1 MPVTQEATENGEA
14 EERGGAALSNGRTVA
29 IVAGVIAA
37 IVASAYLVGHHLGTD
52 TARLGAAPTAEP
64 PAGEPRQVA
73 AAPRPPAAAPP
84 PPVMA
89 VQPITGP
96 GRPPLPA
103 ERGGPF
109 GSRRTTGTPEVALTF
124 DDGPDPS
131 QTPQALAMLRRHGV
145 KATFCLVGINVT
157 AFPGLVRQI
166 AGDGHTLCNHSWE
179 HDVRLGVR
187 SRASIRADLARTNK
201 AIRDAAPGARVSY
214 YRQPGGAWTASIVA
228 VSRELGMTPLH
239 WTVDPQDWR
248 KPGAGS
254 IASTV
259 NSGTTRGAIVL
270 LHDAGGDR
278 RGTIAALR
286 SILPNLARRFQLCA
300 LPPGIDPPRM
310 HGREWPLKLGQI

>member
-1 MPVTQEATENGEA
+1 VPVIQEATEAGET
-14 EERGGAALSNGRTVA
+14 EERAGAALSNVRTVV

-37 IVASAYLVGHHLGTD
+37 IVASAYLVGHHLGTG
-52 TARLGAAPTAEP
+52 TTHLRVTPTAS
-64 PAGEPRQVA
+64 PATGAPRAVA
-73 AAPRPPAAAPP
+73 AARRPPAAPAPP
-84 PPVMA
+84 MA

-124 DDGPDPS
+124 DDGPDPA
-131 QTPQALAMLRRHGV
+131 QTPQALALLRRYGV
-145 KATFCLVGINVT
+145 KATFCLVGINVK

-166 AGDGHTLCNHSWE
+166 AADGHTLCNHSWE
-179 HDVRLGVR
+179 HDVRLGLR
-187 SRASIRADLARTNK
+187 SKASIRADLVRTNE
-201 AIRDAAPGARVSY
+201 AVRDAVPGARVSY
-214 YRQPGGAWTASIVA
+214 YRQPGGAWTPGVVA

-278 RGTIAALR
+278 RGTLAALR
-286 SILPNLARRFQLCA
+286 SILPNLGRRFQLCA

-310 HGREWPLKLGQI
+310 HGREWPLKPGQV

>member
-1 MPVTQEATENGEA
+1 VPVTQEATETGET
-14 EERGGAALSNGRTVA
+14 EERACAALSNVRTVV

-37 IVASAYLVGHHLGTD
+37 IVASAYLVGHHLGPD
-52 TARLGAAPTAEP
+52 TSTPRATSTAEP
-64 PAGEPRQVA
+64 STGLHRRVA
-73 AAPRPPAAAPP
+73 AAPRPPAAPIPP
-84 PPVMA
+84 A
-89 VQPITGP
+89 ALQPITGP

-124 DDGPDPS
+124 DDGPDPA

-145 KATFCLVGINVT
+145 KATFCLVGVNVQ
-157 AFPGLVRQI
+157 AFPRLVRQI
-166 AGDGHTLCNHSWE
+166 AGDGHTLCNHSWG
-179 HDVRLGVR
+179 HDVRLGLR
-187 SRASIRADLARTNK
+187 SRTGIRDDLARTNE
-201 AIRDAAPGARVSY
+201 AIRAAAPGSRVSY

-254 IASTV
+254 IANTV

-278 RGTIAALR
+278 RGTISALR
-286 SILPNLARRFQLCA
+286 SILPNLGRRFRLGA

-310 HGREWPLKLGQI
+310 HGNEWPLKPGQV

>member
-1 MPVTQEATENGEA
+1 VPVTQEAGETEA
-14 EERGGAALSNGRTVA
+14 RSGAALSNVRAVV

-37 IVASAYLVGHHLGTD
+37 IVASAYLVGHHLGAD
-52 TARLGAAPTAEP
+52 TAQLRVAPTAEVSTD
-64 PAGEPRQVA
+64 APRPVA
-73 AAPRPPAAAPP
+73 AAPRPPAAPIPP
-84 PPVMA
+84 AA

-131 QTPQALAMLRRHGV
+131 QTPQALALLRRHRV
-145 KATFCLVGINVT
+145 KATFCLVGVNVR

-166 AGDGHTLCNHSWE
+166 AGDGHTLCNHSWG
-179 HDVRLGVR
+179 HDVGLGLR
-187 SRASIRADLARTNK
+187 SRAGIRDDLARTNE
-201 AIRDAAPGARVSY
+201 AIRKAAPGARVSY
-214 YRQPGGAWTASIVA
+214 YRQPGGAWTAPIVA

-278 RGTIAALR
+278 RGTISALR
-286 SILPNLARRFQLCA
+286 SILPNLSRRFRLCA
-300 LPPGIDPPRM
+300 LPPGIDPPRL
-310 HGREWPLKLGQI
+310 HGREWPLKPGQI

>member
-1 MPVTQEATENGEA
+1 VPVTQEATEAGET
-14 EERGGAALSNGRTVA
+14 EERSGAALSNVRTVV

-52 TARLGAAPTAEP
+52 TTQVRATPTAEP
-64 PAGEPRQVA
+64 ATTAPRQVA
-73 AAPRPPAAAPP
+73 AAPRPPAAPP
-84 PPVMA
+84 PPMA

-131 QTPQALAMLRRHGV
+131 QTPQVLALLRRYRV
-145 KATFCLVGINVT
+145 KATFCLVGINVK

-179 HDVRLGVR
+179 HDVRLGAR
-187 SRASIRADLARTNK
+187 SRASIQADLARTNE
-201 AIRDAAPGARVSY
+201 AIRDAAPGSRVSY
-214 YRQPGGAWTASIVA
+214 YRQPGGAWTASVVA
-228 VSRELGMTPLH
+228 VSRQLGMTPLH

-248 KPGAGS
+248 KPSAGS

-278 RGTIAALR
+278 RGTISALR
-286 SILPNLARRFQLCA
+286 SILPNLARRFRLCA

-310 HGREWPLKLGQI
+310 HGREWPLRPGQI

>member
-1 MPVTQEATENGEA
+1 VPVTQEAREVDEA
-14 EERGGAALSNGRTVA
+14 EERTGTALSNVRTVA

-52 TARLGAAPTAEP
+52 TPRLRAEPSAEPTSVPPRPVKKAAAVAAPQA
-64 PAGEPRQVA
+64 
-73 AAPRPPAAAPP
+73 
-84 PPVMA
+84 MA
-89 VQPITGP
+89 VQPFTGP
-96 GRPPLPA
+96 GRPPLPV
-103 ERGGPF
+103 EKGGPF
-109 GSRRTTGTPEVALTF
+109 GSRRTTGTTEVALTF

-131 QTPQALAMLRRHGV
+131 QTPKALALLRRYGV
-145 KATFCLVGINVT
+145 KATFCLVGVNVKE
-157 AFPGLVRQI
+157 FPGLVRQI
-166 AGDGHTLCNHSWE
+166 AADGHTLCNHSWE
-179 HDVRLGVR
+179 HDVRLGTR
-187 SRASIRADLARTNK
+187 SRAGIRADMLRANR
-201 AIRDAAPGARVSY
+201 AILDAAPGARVSY

-228 VSRELGMTPLH
+228 VARELGMTTLH

-278 RGTIAALR
+278 RGTLSALR
-286 SILPNLARRFQLCA
+286 SILPNLGRRFQLCA

-310 HGREWPLKLGQI
+310 HGGEWPLKPGQI

>member
-1 MPVTQEATENGEA
+1 M
-14 EERGGAALSNGRTVA
+14 SNVRTVV

-37 IVASAYLVGHHLGTD
+37 IVASAYLIGHRLGSD
-52 TARLGAAPTAEP
+52 TAKPRAEPTAEP
-64 PAGEPRQVA
+64 AAGAPQHVA
-73 AAPRPPAAAPP
+73 AAPRPPDAPP
-84 PPVMA
+84 PPPMA
-89 VQPITGP
+89 VQPFTGP

-109 GSRRTTGTPEVALTF
+109 GSRLTTGTPEVALTF

-131 QTPQALAMLRRHGV
+131 QTPQALALLRRYGV
-145 KATFCLVGINVT
+145 KATFCLVGVNVK
-157 AFPGLVRQI
+157 AFPALVRRI
-166 AGDGHTLCNHSWE
+166 VGEGHTLCNHSWE
-179 HDVRLGVR
+179 HDVGLGAR
-187 SRASIRADLARTNK
+187 SRASIRADLVRTND
-201 AIRDAAPGARVSY
+201 AIRKAAPGARVSY
-214 YRQPGGAWTASIVA
+214 YRQPGGAWTASVVA

-259 NSGTTRGAIVL
+259 NSGTTRGAIIL

-278 RGTIAALR
+278 RGTLAALR
-286 SILPNLARRFQLCA
+286 SILPNLGRRFQLCA

-310 HGREWPLKLGQI
+310 HGREWPLKPGQI

>member
-1 MPVTQEATENGEA
+1 MT
-14 EERGGAALSNGRTVA
+14 EERSGAAMSNVRTVVM
-29 IVAGVIAA
+29 VAGVIAA
-37 IVASAYLVGHHLGTD
+37 IVASAYLVGHHLGAD
-52 TARLGAAPTAEP
+52 TAKPRAAPSAEP
-64 PAGEPRQVA
+64 PASDQRRVA
-73 AAPRPPAAAPP
+73 SAPRPPAAAPRP
-84 PPVMA
+84 RVA
-89 VQPITGP
+89 AQPITGP

-124 DDGPDPS
+124 DDGPDPG
-131 QTPQALAMLRRHGV
+131 QTPQALAMLRRYGV
-145 KATFCLVGINVT
+145 KATFCLVGVNVRQ
-157 AFPGLVRQI
+157 FPELVRQI
-166 AGDGHTLCNHSWE
+166 ARDGHTLCNHSWE
-179 HDVRLGVR
+179 HDVRLGAR
-187 SRASIRADLARTNK
+187 SRASIRANLSRTNK
-201 AIRDAAPGARVSY
+201 AIREAAPGARVSY
-214 YRQPGGAWTASIVA
+214 YRQPGGAWTGAVVA

-259 NSGTTRGAIVL
+259 NSSTTRGAIVL

-286 SILPNLARRFQLCA
+286 SILPNLSRRFELSA

-310 HGREWPLKLGQI
+310 HGREWPLKPGQV

>member
-1 MPVTQEATENGEA
+1 MPVTQEATEAGET
-14 EERGGAALSNGRTVA
+14 EERTGAALSNVRTVA

-52 TARLGAAPTAEP
+52 TTKLRATSTAPPTTGAA
-64 PAGEPRQVA
+64 RRVA
-73 AAPRPPAAAPP
+73 AAPRQPIAPEPP
-84 PPVMA
+84 MA
-89 VQPITGP
+89 LQPITGP

-124 DDGPDPS
+124 DDGPDPA
-131 QTPQALAMLRRHGV
+131 QTPQALAMLRRYGV
-145 KATFCLVGINVT
+145 KATFCLIGINVK
-157 AFPGLVRQI
+157 AFPGLVRRI
-166 AGDGHTLCNHSWE
+166 AADGHTLCNHSWE
-179 HDVRLGVR
+179 HDIRLGVR
-187 SRASIRADLARTNK
+187 TRAGIRTDLARTNE
-201 AIRDAAPGARVSY
+201 AIRDAVPGVRVSY

-254 IASTV
+254 IAGTV
-259 NSGTTRGAIVL
+259 NSGTTRGSIVL

-278 RGTIAALR
+278 RGTISALR
-286 SILPNLARRFQLCA
+286 SILPNLGRRFRLCA
-300 LPPGIDPPRM
+300 LPPGVDPPRV
-310 HGREWPLKLGQI
+310 HGHEWPLKLGQI

>member
-1 MPVTQEATENGEA
+1 MPVIQEATEAGET
-14 EERGGAALSNGRTVA
+14 EERTGAALSNVRTVV

-37 IVASAYLVGHHLGTD
+37 IVASAYLVGHHLGTEP
-52 TARLGAAPTAEP
+52 TRLRATPTAEP
-64 PAGEPRQVA
+64 ATGAPRQVA
-73 AAPRPPAAAPP
+73 AAPRPPAAPP
-84 PPVMA
+84 PPMA

-131 QTPQALAMLRRHGV
+131 QTPQALSLLRRYGV
-145 KATFCLVGINVT
+145 KATFCLVGLNVK

-166 AGDGHTLCNHSWE
+166 AADGHTLCNHSWQ
-179 HDVRLGVR
+179 HDVRLGAR
-187 SRASIRADLARTNK
+187 SRASIQADLARTNE

-214 YRQPGGAWTASIVA
+214 YRQPGGAWTASVVA

-278 RGTIAALR
+278 RGTISALR
-286 SILPNLARRFQLCA
+286 SILPNLGRRFRLRA